1 MNIVDLDTKTMTTT
15 VTLRYKEL
23 RDLSNLLF
31 QADKHNLIKDTEQ
44 NIHANIYMLTILLKH
59 GFLPDFEYNYIKT
72 LRDKYTNEVNKIAEA
87 NKKAGC

>member
-15 VTLRYKEL
+15 VTLKYEEL

-31 QADKHNLIKDTEQ
+31 KADKQNMIKDIEQ
-44 NIHANIYMLTILLKH
+44 DIHANFYMLTILLKH

-72 LRDKYTNEVNKIAEA
+72 LRDKYTNEVKKFAEA